1 VNDPVSH
8 SATPGTSTVDPGA
21 DRRSDGGSG
30 VHGGLHGVHGADGD
44 GLEHERHYVAMLYE
58 RLDER
63 RADTARR
70 LNAVLHDE
78 TVGTPQ
84 ALTERD
90 AAAAMYTDRLAAL
103 RAAEHGLAFG
113 RLDTHTGERR
123 YIGRLG
129 LLDEQNEYEPLL
141 MDWRAPAAQPFY
153 TATAASPEGMRRRRH
168 LRTRRR
174 QVLAIDDE
182 VLDLD
187 DAAAAG
193 SSTGLTSE
201 AALMAAVS
209 ARRTGR
215 MGDIVATIQA
225 EQDRIIRATPSGV
238 LVVQGGP
245 GTGKTAVALHRAAY
259 LLYTHR
265 DRLARRGVLVV
276 GPNATFLRYIGQVLP
291 SLGETS
297 VVLGTVGQLFPDL
310 DARRTEP
317 TRVAE
322 VKGRAEMAGVIA
334 AAVRDRQQVP
344 RRPVELVVEQQRVRL
359 DRDLANAARSRA
371 RRSRRPHNEAKRIFH
386 REAVR
391 LLAEQVARGL
401 AAGTRGLLDSGDLSD
416 IRDELAESRELT
428 RELDALWPTLSAQQL
443 LTDLFADRRRLSS
456 VARRLPAADRELLA
470 RPRPAADVP
479 ADLAWTPADV
489 PLLDEAAELLGDD
502 GAEARAREAAALRE
516 EVLYAQGVLD
526 VLDLEEDLDP
536 ELLRATDIVDA
547 DRLAERQRV
556 RRYDS
561 TADRAAADREW
572 TYGHVIV
579 DEAQE
584 LSAMAWRL
592 VMRRCP
598 TRSMTVVGDI
608 AQTGDL
614 AGAASW
620 QDALGPFVAK
630 RFRLEQLTVNYRTPA
645 EIAEVADDVLAEI
658 DPTLAPPRSVRATG
672 VPPRSVRA
680 AGPGLAD
687 AVASVLADEV
697 AAVASEDADGL
708 PGDGRIAVLAPA
720 ARVGELRARLLA
732 GGSAGSNGAT
742 DSPASNASNG
752 AAGTAAHGAANGVSN
767 GAADAGSADPGEP
780 DLDAPV
786 VVLPVSAAKGLEFDA
801 VVLVEPAELLA
812 ESPRG
817 RNDLYVALTR
827 ATQRLAVVHAAPLPP
842 VLHGL
847 ER

>member
-1 VNDPVSH
+1 MLGPDGTRH
-8 SATPGTSTVDPGA
+8 AT
-21 DRRSDGGSG
+21 
-30 VHGGLHGVHGADGD
+30 DGD
-44 GLEHERHYVAMLYE
+44 GIEHERRYVAMLYG

-70 LNAVLHDE
+70 LQSVLHDE

-90 AAAAMYTDRLAAL
+90 AAAAMYTDRLATL

-113 RLDTHTGERR
+113 RLDTDTGERR

-129 LLDEQNEYEPLL
+129 LLDEEHEYEPLL

-174 QVLAIDDE
+174 EVVAVDDE
-182 VLDLD
+182 VLDLSD
-187 DAAAAG
+187 PSASHSTSGLAG
-193 SSTGLTSE
+193 E

-215 MGDIVATIQA
+215 MGDIVATIQS

-297 VVLGTVGQLFPDL
+297 VVLGTIAQLFPGL
-310 DARRTEP
+310 DARRAEAP
-317 TRVAE
+317 EVAE
-322 VKGRAEMAGVIA
+322 VKGRVEMAGVIA

-344 RRPVELVVEQQRVRL
+344 RRAVELVVEQQRVRL
-359 DRDLANAARSRA
+359 DRDVANAARSRA

-391 LLAEQVARGL
+391 LLAEQVARNL
-401 AAGTRGLLDSGDLSD
+401 AGPGARGLLDAGDLSD
-416 IRDELAESRELT
+416 IRDELAESSALN
-428 RELDALWPTLSAQQL
+428 RELDALWPTLSPQQL
-443 LTDLFADRRRLSS
+443 LTDLFADQRRLNS
-456 VARRLPAADRELLA
+456 VARRLPAADRERLA
-470 RPRPAADVP
+470 RRAPGADTP
-479 ADLAWTPADV
+479 ADLCWTPADV

-561 TADRAAADREW
+561 TAERAAADREW

-592 VMRRCP
+592 IMRRCP
-598 TRSMTVVGDI
+598 TRSMTIVGDI

-630 RFRLEQLTVNYRTPA
+630 RFKLEQLTVNYRTPA
-645 EIAEVADDVLAEI
+645 EIAVVADDVLSAI

-672 VPPRSVRA
+672 VPPRAV
-680 AGPGLAD
+680 PAD
-687 AVASVLADEV
+687 GAVGRTV
-697 AAVASEDADGL
+697 AAVVAEEAARLADGEEAAGGEGTEGEAPAGRVAVLVPSARVADLRAQVL
-708 PGDGRIAVLAPA
+708 PGTGD
-720 ARVGELRARLLA
+720 
-732 GGSAGSNGAT
+732 GSA
-742 DSPASNASNG
+742 
-752 AAGTAAHGAANGVSN
+752 
-767 GAADAGSADPGEP
+767 EP

-801 VVLVEPAELLA
+801 VVLVEPAELVA

-817 RNDLYVALTR
+817 LNDLYVAMTR
-827 ATQRLAVVHAAPLPP
+827 ATQRLTVVHGEPLPP
-842 VLHGL
+842 VLHRLG
-847 ER
+847 E

>member
-1 VNDPVSH
+1 MLGPDGPA
-8 SATPGTSTVDPGA
+8 SADDRAGA
-21 DRRSDGGSG
+21 GHD
-30 VHGGLHGVHGADGD
+30 D
-44 GLEHERHYVAMLYE
+44 GLDHERRYVAMLYD

-70 LNAVLHDE
+70 LDSVLHDE

-90 AAAAMYTDRLAAL
+90 AAAAMYTDRLATL

-113 RLDTHTGERR
+113 RLDTDSGERL
-123 YIGRLG
+123 YVGRLG
-129 LLDEQNEYEPLL
+129 LLDEDNDYEPLL

-174 QVLAIDDE
+174 QVLAVDDE
-182 VLDLD
+182 VLDLSD
-187 DAAAAG
+187 PTAEH
-193 SSTGLTSE
+193 STTGLAGE
-201 AALMAAVS
+201 AALMAAVT

-276 GPNATFLRYIGQVLP
+276 GPNTTFLRYIGQVLP

-297 VVLGTVGQLFPDL
+297 VVLGTVGQLFPGL

-317 TRVAE
+317 PAVAE
-322 VKGRAEMAGVIA
+322 VKGRVEMAGVVA

-344 RRPVELVVEQQRVRL
+344 RRPVELTVEQQRVRL
-359 DRDLANAARSRA
+359 DRDLVNAARSRA
-371 RRSRRPHNEAKRIFH
+371 RRSRRPHNEAKRVFH

-401 AAGTRGLLDSGDLSD
+401 DAGNRGLLDAGDLSD
-416 IRDELAESRELT
+416 IRDELAESRTLT
-428 RELDALWPTLSAQQL
+428 RELDALWPTLSAEQL
-443 LTDLFADRRRLSS
+443 LTDLFADHRRLDS
-456 VARRLPAADRELLA
+456 VARRLPRADRELLA
-470 RPRPAADVP
+470 RRAPAADVP
-479 ADLAWTPADV
+479 ADLRFTPADV

-502 GAEARAREAAALRE
+502 GSEARAREAAALRE

-561 TADRAAADREW
+561 TAERASADREW

-584 LSAMAWRL
+584 LSAMAWRMI
-592 VMRRCP
+592 MRRCP
-598 TRSMTVVGDI
+598 TRSMTIVGDI

-620 QDALGPFVAK
+620 QDVLGPFVAK
-630 RFRLEQLTVNYRTPA
+630 RFVLEELTVNYRTPA
-645 EIAEVADDVLAEI
+645 EIAAVADDVLAAI
-658 DPTLAPPRSVRATG
+658 DPTLAPPRSVRSTG
-672 VPPRSVRA
+672 VPPRAVA
-680 AGPGLAD
+680 AHGRLGD
-687 AVASVLADEV
+687 AVA
-697 AAVASEDADGL
+697 
-708 PGDGRIAVLAPA
+708 AVLA
-720 ARVGELRARLLA
+720 
-732 GGSAGSNGAT
+732 
-742 DSPASNASNG
+742 
-752 AAGTAAHGAANGVSN
+752 
-767 GAADAGSADPGEP
+767 
-780 DLDAPV
+780 
-786 VVLPVSAAKGLEFDA
+786 
-801 VVLVEPAELLA
+801 
-812 ESPRG
+812 
-817 RNDLYVALTR
+817 
-827 ATQRLAVVHAAPLPP
+827 
-842 VLHGL
+842 
-847 ER
+847 

>member
-1 VNDPVSH
+1 
-8 SATPGTSTVDPGA
+8 
-21 DRRSDGGSG
+21 
-30 VHGGLHGVHGADGD
+30 
-44 GLEHERHYVAMLYE
+44 
-58 RLDER
+58 
-63 RADTARR
+63 
-70 LNAVLHDE
+70 
-78 TVGTPQ
+78 
-84 ALTERD
+84 
-90 AAAAMYTDRLAAL
+90 
-103 RAAEHGLAFG
+103 
-113 RLDTHTGERR
+113 
-123 YIGRLG
+123 
-129 LLDEQNEYEPLL
+129 
-141 MDWRAPAAQPFY
+141 
-153 TATAASPEGMRRRRH
+153 
-168 LRTRRR
+168 
-174 QVLAIDDE
+174 
-182 VLDLD
+182 
-187 DAAAAG
+187 
-193 SSTGLTSE
+193 
-201 AALMAAVS
+201 MAAVT

-297 VVLGTVGQLFPDL
+297 VVLGTVGQLFPGV
-310 DARRTEP
+310 DARRSEP
-317 TRVAE
+317 PEVAE
-322 VKGRAEMAGVIA
+322 VKGRPEMAAIIA
-334 AAVRDRQQVP
+334 AAVRDRQELP
-344 RRPVELVVEQQRVRL
+344 RRPIDLVVEEQRVRL
-359 DRDLANAARSRA
+359 DRDLVNAARTRA

-391 LLAEQVARGL
+391 LLADQVARGL
-401 AAGTRGLLDSGDLSD
+401 AGPGSRGLLDAGDVSD
-416 IRDELAESRELT
+416 IRDELADARELT
-428 RELDALWPTLSAQQL
+428 RALDALWPMLSAEQL
-443 LTDLFADRRRLSS
+443 LTDLFADPRRLGS
-456 VARRLPAADRELLA
+456 VARRLPAADRALLG
-470 RPRPAADVP
+470 RPAPSADLP
-479 ADLAWTPADV
+479 ADLCWTPADV

-502 GAEARAREAAALRE
+502 GSEARAREAAALRE

-526 VLDLEEDLDP
+526 VLDLEDDLDP

-561 TADRAAADREW
+561 TAERAAADREW

-598 TRSMTVVGDI
+598 TRSMTIVGDV

-630 RFRLEQLTVNYRTPA
+630 RFKLEQLTVNYRTPA
-645 EIAEVADDVLAEI
+645 EIAAVADDVLAEI
-658 DPTLAPPRSVRATG
+658 DPTLTPPRSVRATG
-672 VPPRSVRA
+672 VPPRAVDAHGLRMSSVSTRL
-680 AGPGLAD
+680 GD
-687 AVASVLADEV
+687 AVAAVLAAEAEDERASDAE
-697 AAVASEDADGL
+697 AAVSGN
-708 PGDGRIAVLAPA
+708 GDGVPTATPDGRVAVLAPT
-720 ARVGELRARLLA
+720 ARVAELRARLLP
-732 GGSAGSNGAT
+732 GT
-742 DSPASNASNG
+742 VDG
-752 AAGTAAHGAANGVSN
+752 AAGGTAPA
-767 GAADAGSADPGEP
+767 PEP
-780 DLDAPV
+780 EADLDAPV

-817 RNDLYVALTR
+817 MNDLYVALTR
-827 ATQRLAVVHAAPLPP
+827 ATQRLTVVHTAPLPP

-847 ER
+847 AR